1 MLADRSSIPAL
12 ATPRWFT
19 PHQPNPRYTRR
30 RRSARADMIDNFA
43 LGLSHGLM
51 LLAAFLLLRRADL
64 DHEPGP
70 HDPAGS
76 PKKRRWGKPGA

>member
-1 MLADRSSIPAL
+1 
-12 ATPRWFT
+12 
-19 PHQPNPRYTRR
+19 
-30 RRSARADMIDNFA
+30 MIDNLS
-43 LGLSHGLM
+43 LGLTHGLL

-70 HDPAGS
+70 QDQGET